1 MMAALAVA
9 PSACAQELDRTL
21 WQQYRQSFIG
31 ADGRVMD
38 TGNEAVSH
46 SEGQGFALLLALA
59 ANDRQTFESIFS
71 WTEAN
76 LVRSDS
82 GLYAWRYHPAHT
94 PPVSDPNN
102 ATDGDVL
109 ISWAL
114 LMASVR
120 WNITAYAE
128 RSQSL
133 RAAIL
138 REVAATHAGKRL
150 LLPGRIGFASD
161 AGVVVNL
168 SYYIWPALDAF
179 ARHEPMWNDI
189 ISDGLE
195 LLIRSQFGQWQ
206 LVPDWTLINT
216 DGVVSPAPD
225 KPARFGFDA
234 VRVPLYLHWSGRTSE
249 LKTFRNYWRETEKA
263 TGWPAWIDVTTGETA
278 PYPLSGGGQAIANMT
293 IGRAMQDKAPSTD
306 YYSESLKLLAK
317 LGKSATPLKNAN
329 PRGA

>member
-9 PSACAQELDRTL
+9 PSACAQDLDKAL
-21 WQQYRQSFIG
+21 WTQYRQSFIT

-38 TGNEAVSH
+38 TGNGNVSH

-59 ANDRQTFESIFS
+59 ANDRSTFDTMLR
-71 WTEAN
+71 WTETH

-102 ATDGDVL
+102 ATDGDIL
-109 ISWAL
+109 IAWAL
-114 LMASVR
+114 LMAFER
-120 WNITAYAE
+120 WHDQAYAD

-138 REVAATHAGKRL
+138 REVAVTHVGKRL
-150 LLPGRIGFASD
+150 LLPGRIGFSSE

-168 SYYIWPALDAF
+168 SYYVWPALDAF

-189 ISDGLE
+189 ISDGLD
-195 LLIRSQFGQWQ
+195 LLAASRFGQWK
-206 LVPDWTLINT
+206 LVPDWTLVGA
-216 DGVVSPAPD
+216 DGAKSPAPD

-234 VRVPLYLHWSGRTSE
+234 VRVPLYLLWSGRTTE
-249 LKTFRNYWRETEKA
+249 LKPFRDYWRETEKA
-263 TGWPAWIDVTTGETA
+263 SGWPAWIDVVTGETA
-278 PYPLSGGGQAIANMT
+278 PYPLSGGGQSIASLT
-293 IGRAMQDKAPSTD
+293 IGRAIPSKSPSND
-306 YYSESLKLLAK
+306 YYSESLKLLAH
-317 LGKSATPLKNAN
+317 LGKKASS
-329 PRGA
+329 

>member
-9 PSACAQELDRTL
+9 PSACAQDLDKAL
-21 WQQYRQSFIG
+21 WTQYRQSFIG

-38 TGNEAVSH
+38 TGNGNVSH
-46 SEGQGFALLLALA
+46 SEGQGFAMLLALA
-59 ANDRQTFESIFS
+59 ANDRNTFDAMWG

-76 LVRSDS
+76 LVRGDS

-102 ATDGDVL
+102 ATDGDIL
-109 ISWAL
+109 IAWAL
-114 LMASVR
+114 MMAHER
-120 WNITAYAE
+120 WNVQAYAE

-138 REVAATHAGKRL
+138 REVAVTHAGKRL
-150 LLPGRIGFASD
+150 LLPGRIGFASE

-189 ISDGLE
+189 ISDGLD
-195 LLIRSQFGQWQ
+195 LLAGSRFGQWK
-206 LVPDWTLINT
+206 LVPDWTLVAP
-216 DGVVSPAPD
+216 DGAISPAPD

-234 VRVPLYLHWSGRTSE
+234 VRVPLYLLWSGRTSE
-249 LKTFRNYWRETEKA
+249 LKTFRDYWRETEKA
-263 TGWPAWIDVTTGETA
+263 SGWPAWIDVVTGETA
-278 PYPLSGGGQAIANMT
+278 PYPLSGGGQSIANIT
-293 IGRAMQDKAPSTD
+293 IGRALPTKSASND
-306 YYSESLKLLAK
+306 YYSESLKLLAH
-317 LGKSATPLKNAN
+317 LGKKASTNA
-329 PRGA
+329 R